1 MANNYHECPRM
12 YLGESDMA
20 QLILRTDNGVK
31 TINFGGDGE
40 YYAYFIDSNE
50 KIDVLAH
57 YACVVDEICA
67 WAWIYDDDSRTQK
80 INFKK
85 DMRLRVY
92 RAGEYGCIIQISE
105 L

>member
-1 MANNYHECPRM
+1 MTKNYHDCKRL
-12 YLGESDMA
+12 YLGESDIA
-20 QLILRTDNGVK
+20 QIILRTNNGAK
-31 TINFGGDGE
+31 AIDFGGDGE
-40 YYAYFIDSNE
+40 YQAYFDDGENAVIP
-50 KIDVLAH
+50 AY
-57 YACVVDEICA
+57 YACVVDVICA